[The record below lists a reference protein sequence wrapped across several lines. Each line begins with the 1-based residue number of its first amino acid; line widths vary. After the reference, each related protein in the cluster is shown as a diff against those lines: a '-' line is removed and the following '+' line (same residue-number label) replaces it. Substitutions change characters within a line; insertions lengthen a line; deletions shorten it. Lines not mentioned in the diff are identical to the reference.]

1 MPRRERPEQIEF
13 TVTDPAAVVEAIGE
27 LVDARGGWVNLYPEV
42 DEDEAAAVTPS
53 AVASLFR
60 APGPPIPQ
68 ATLIAPTEGRRGR
81 KPAQLGMTH
90 GVGTV
95 VVGRLAAEG
104 LALPDGWKVVQDHVR
119 RGLVVRL
126 DDPPD
131 VAASLTWAI
140 RAGTLLCPIATT
152 GGWLAEVH
160 RR

>member
-13 TVTDPAAVVEAIGE
+13 TVTDPAAVVEAVGE

-53 AVASLFR
+53 AVASIFR

-68 ATLIAPTEGRRGR
+68 ATLIAPTDGRRGR

-90 GVGTV
+90 GVGSAV
-95 VVGRLAAEG
+95 VRRLAAEG
-104 LALPDGWKVVQDHVR
+104 LVLPDEWKVVQDHVR

-131 VAASLTWAI
+131 VDRALTWAL

-160 RR
+160 RP